1 LNVEP
6 PVLSEYLSDPPVYAP
21 NGGTFHDGLIYW
33 GESVPW
39 TGDEWL
45 TEKL

>member
-1 LNVEP
+1 MCEP

-33 GESVPW
+33 GEFGSN
-39 TGDEWL
+39 GLEMDGL
-45 TEKL
+45 LRS